1 MKNLPVILFAATGLL
16 VAAVVLA
23 GCDRS
28 MDDIN
33 PEPIS
38 DNQYNPATPY
48 PSMMSTG
55 KSAVP
60 EEAAADTI
68 VAPEDT
74 TTGGDG
80 VGADTE
86 QDVNEC
92 IGSATYCACIE
103 NKGNDEEKYSEYC
116 NCMDSPSVPGGN
128 NATYCGCCVFAYDPS
143 FDEYAEEWQF
153 LALGTC
159 DPQGYTPPCQFD

>member
-1 MKNLPVILFAATGLL
+1 MKKLPVILFVAAGFL

-33 PEPIS
+33 PDPIS

-48 PSMMSTG
+48 PSMMTTG

-60 EEAAADTI
+60 EEAAPDTI
-68 VAPEDT
+68 TGEDT
-74 TTGGDG
+74 VVEEDG
-80 VGADTE
+80 VVADTE
-86 QDVNEC
+86 LEVNEC
-92 IGSATYCACIE
+92 TGSETYCACLL
-103 NKGNDEEKYSEYC
+103 EKDSNPDYAQYC
-116 NCMDSPSVPGGN
+116 DCIDSPSVPGGDN
-128 NATYCGCCVFAYDPS
+128 ETYCGCCFFAFDPTFPEYD
-143 FDEYAEEWQF
+143 EQWKF

-159 DPQGYTPPCQFD
+159 SPQGFEPPCQFD